1 MDPAELM
8 RALRGSAR
16 WEQLRG
22 IVSFRSLSRAVEA
35 GALRHPA
42 RGTYVLPTNPRHL
55 DLAAAVGGVVS
66 HGAAAE
72 LLGLH
77 LVQAAPTTLTVP
89 PHARRQPGA
98 AALCYR
104 ALGHDEHADGVTS
117 PLRTALD
124 CARDLPLRD
133 ALAVGDGVL
142 RERLVTPD
150 ELRSAAAGLR
160 GPGSKRARQGVEHV
174 DGRSANAFESAARAI
189 ALSVGLSLQ
198 PQLVVRHEGR
208 FLGRADLGDEALGL
222 LVECDSFAH
231 HGSRQALDRDCRRY
245 CEFVAAGWCVLRLS
259 WEQVVHDADWV
270 AHLLTRTVHLRAPA
284 SRRPAQARSGTGS
297 RAAAPASPAAGAAT
311 RRPRAA
317 PSRATAAIT
326 A

>member
-1 MDPAELM
+1 MV
-8 RALRGSAR
+8 RALGGSAR

-22 IVSFRSLSRAVEA
+22 TVTFRALSRAVEA
-35 GALRHPA
+35 GTLRHPA

-55 DLAAAVGGVVS
+55 DLASAVGGVVS

-77 LVQAAPTTLTVP
+77 LVEPAPTTLTVP
-89 PHARRQPGA
+89 PHARRQSRA
-98 AALCYR
+98 VVLRYR
-104 ALGHDEHADGVTS
+104 PLGNDEHADRVTS

-142 RERLVTPD
+142 RQRLATHG
-150 ELRSAAAGLR
+150 ELRAGASALR
-160 GPGSKRARQGVEHV
+160 GPGSKRARDVVECF

-198 PQLVVRHEGR
+198 PQLVVRHEER
-208 FLGRADLGDEALGL
+208 FLGRADLGDEELRL
-222 LVECDSFAH
+222 LVECDSFTH

-245 CEFVAAGWCVLRLS
+245 CEFVAAGWSVLRFS
-259 WEQVVHDADWV
+259 WEQVVYDGDWV
-270 AHLLTRTVHLRAPA
+270 AHLLTRTALLLSAPV
-284 SRRPAQARSGTGS
+284 RSAAHAPRGTAS
-297 RAAAPASPAAGAAT
+297 RAAERIPADPALGAAT
-311 RRPRAA
+311 LRPRAA
-317 PSRATAAIT
+317 PSRATATMT